1 MLTRACLALLLLY
14 KRTLSPLTGRHCA
27 YTPTCSMYSYDAI
40 SKYGAVIGIALTA
53 HRLLRCTPFAKGGFD
68 PVKENY
74 RGRVKWLI

>member
-1 MLTRACLALLLLY
+1 MLKRACFALLLLY
-14 KRTLSPLTGRHCA
+14 KRTLSPIIGRHCA

-40 SKYGAVIGIALTA
+40 SKYGVVIGIALTA
-53 HRLLRCTPFAKGGFD
+53 GRLMRCNPFYKGGFD